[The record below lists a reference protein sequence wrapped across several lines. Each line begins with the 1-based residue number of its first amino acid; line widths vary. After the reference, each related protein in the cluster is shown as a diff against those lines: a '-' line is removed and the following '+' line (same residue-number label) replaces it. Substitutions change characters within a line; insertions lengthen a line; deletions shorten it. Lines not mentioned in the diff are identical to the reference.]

1 MMRCGDLRVKFASF
15 GKLPRMKKPIGRI
28 ISDWLGYGVACPE
41 KLPGATSMGCGEFFD
56 LSYDAVYL
64 VDEIGVIAMLSECGN
79 KGPVVP
85 ERAVLLTA
93 KTSENFQ
100 PMSS

>member
-1 MMRCGDLRVKFASF
+1 MRCGDLRVKFASF

-56 LSYDAVYL
+56 LGYDAVYL
-64 VDEIGVIAMLSECGN
+64 VDEIGVIAMLSECGD
-79 KGPVVP
+79 KRPVVP
-85 ERAVLLTA
+85 ECAVLFAA
-93 KTSENFQ
+93 KPFEHLK
-100 PMSS
+100 PVSS